1 MATPQPPPLVPQ
13 EPDMHAHPHAPDDT
27 PAARGILGIV
37 LVLLVVCSVIAVLIY
52 NAYREPESAPPSAE
66 PPAVAPVR

>member
-1 MATPQPPPLVPQ
+1 MAASQPPPLVPQ

-52 NAYREPESAPPSAE
+52 SAYREPEHRAPVTE
-66 PPAVAPVR
+66 PPAATPTR